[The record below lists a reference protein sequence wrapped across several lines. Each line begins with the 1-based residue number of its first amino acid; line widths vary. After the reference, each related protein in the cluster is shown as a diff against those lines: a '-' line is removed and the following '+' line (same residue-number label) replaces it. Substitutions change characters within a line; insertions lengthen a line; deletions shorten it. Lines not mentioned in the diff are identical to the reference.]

1 MSVTT
6 LADECTQISSSFLAE
21 LFPHQ
26 YSDLIQTALQED
38 LARGGDLTSQA
49 LIPLSHESE
58 LFICARET
66 GVLAGSGLASAVF
79 AQLDERVRVDF
90 HSEDGA
96 QIHPGQVL
104 ARVQGP
110 TRSILAGER
119 TALNFLGHLSG
130 VATAT
135 ADLCAR
141 VHPYDSKITCTRKT
155 LPGLRALQKYAV
167 RVGGGYNHRLALDDA
182 VLIKDNHIALAGGIA
197 QALEKARKTVGHM
210 VAIEIEVDNLVQLDE
225 ALEHGAKII
234 LLDNMDPDTLL
245 RAVRKCADRA
255 VTEASGGITPE
266 RINEIAATGVDYIS
280 VGWLTHSARNL
291 DLGLDVL

>member
-119 TALNFLGHLSG
+119 TALNLQIGRAS
-130 VATAT
+130 
-135 ADLCAR
+135 CRER
-141 VHPYDSKITCTRKT
+141 V
-155 LPGLRALQKYAV
+155 
-167 RVGGGYNHRLALDDA
+167 
-182 VLIKDNHIALAGGIA
+182 
-197 QALEKARKTVGHM
+197 
-210 VAIEIEVDNLVQLDE
+210 
-225 ALEHGAKII
+225 
-234 LLDNMDPDTLL
+234 
-245 RAVRKCADRA
+245 
-255 VTEASGGITPE
+255 
-266 RINEIAATGVDYIS
+266 
-280 VGWLTHSARNL
+280 
-291 DLGLDVL
+291 